1 MYNIPQ
7 FINNNLL
14 NSVFSNFY
22 SYISNLANPFDLRY
36 SVFNYA
42 NMMEHLND
50 SICDFAL
57 LLLKDA
63 IENIDSQWRNRPD
76 RTSRYYVKQ
85 TRSRTIITLFG
96 VLTYTRTIYIDRDTN
111 QSYCHVD
118 SLLGLSP
125 AIKYDPCVRAKAAE
139 LYSFH
144 NSMLKVGRIL
154 GEQIFCRFSTSKDG
168 NDYAIPRQT
177 IQSFILDFNFIS
189 TSFHKKKDTPSILY
203 IMADEKWIPLQE
215 HNSDGKPTKL
225 MSRAVIIFEDC
236 VNEYKSSKLGLKQ
249 RHKLIGK
256 TRVFGTDND
265 IWLNV
270 EDALM
275 QLYDLDKV
283 KHIHIMGDGA
293 NWIKSGVD
301 ALTNSS
307 YSTDFTLDS
316 FHLNQA
322 LLRITNDDDE
332 RDALR
337 NAIYELKSR
346 STFKNA
352 CTGLIELYPEREH
365 SIEANK
371 NYILNNWIPIM
382 RRIEEISMP
391 CAMESSICHDICN
404 SFTSVPKGYVTNNL
418 RIYLQNRM
426 HYLNGAQ
433 MLSLFLSAYDKKK
446 EDNQDIDLSESY
458 YYSSTSSSSSYR
470 KPDFVKNFGSR
481 INLFKSF

>member
-1 MYNIPQ
+1 
-7 FINNNLL
+7 
-14 NSVFSNFY
+14 
-22 SYISNLANPFDLRY
+22 
-36 SVFNYA
+36 
-42 NMMEHLND
+42 
-50 SICDFAL
+50 
-57 LLLKDA
+57 
-63 IENIDSQWRNRPD
+63 
-76 RTSRYYVKQ
+76 
-85 TRSRTIITLFG
+85 
-96 VLTYTRTIYIDRDTN
+96 
-111 QSYCHVD
+111 
-118 SLLGLSP
+118 
-125 AIKYDPCVRAKAAE
+125 
-139 LYSFH
+139 
-144 NSMLKVGRIL
+144 
-154 GEQIFCRFSTSKDG
+154 
-168 NDYAIPRQT
+168 
-177 IQSFILDFNFIS
+177 
-189 TSFHKKKDTPSILY
+189 
-203 IMADEKWIPLQE
+203 
-215 HNSDGKPTKL
+215 
-225 MSRAVIIFEDC
+225 
-236 VNEYKSSKLGLKQ
+236 
-249 RHKLIGK
+249 
-256 TRVFGTDND
+256 
-265 IWLNV
+265 
-270 EDALM
+270 M

-352 CTGLIELYPEREH
+352 CTGLIELYPDREL
-365 SIEANK
+365 SIETNK
-371 NYILNNWIPIM
+371 NYILNNWISIM

-446 EDNQDIDLSESY
+446 EDNQDIDL
-458 YYSSTSSSSSYR
+458 R
-470 KPDFVKNFGSR
+470 VP
-481 INLFKSF
+481 